1 MKEHEELKKVFF
13 RLGEK
18 LKEAPLELQFEI
30 IDYMLKIYKAIYP
43 EGEKDAARKLNEGID
58 KANEKASRLVSLLRE
73 AETII
78 SSLSK
83 RSESQHVSTDEVL
96 KTLVDGFV
104 DKVGNVR

>member
-1 MKEHEELKKVFF
+1 MEEREELKRVFLL
-13 RLGEK
+13 LGENLQK
-18 LKEAPLELQFEI
+18 APWDIKIEI
-30 IDYMLKIYKAIYP
+30 VDCMLKIYKAISP
-43 EGEKDAARKLNEGID
+43 ESEKDAARKLNEGLD

-83 RSESQHVSTDEVL
+83 RSEGQHVSADEVL

-104 DKVGNVR
+104 DKVGNIR

>member
-1 MKEHEELKKVFF
+1 MNKKVEIEF
-13 RLGEK
+13 
-18 LKEAPLELQFEI
+18 EADI
-30 IDYMLKIYKAIYP
+30 N
-43 EGEKDAARKLNEGID
+43 KLNESLD

-83 RSESQHVSTDEVL
+83 RSESQPVSADEVL

>member
-13 RLGEK
+13 RLSENLQK
-18 LKEAPLELQFEI
+18 APWDIKFEI
-30 IDYMLKIYKAIYP
+30 IDCMLKIYKAIYP

-58 KANEKASRLVSLLRE
+58 KATEKASRLVSLLRE

>member
-1 MKEHEELKKVFF
+1 MEEKAEI
-13 RLGEK
+13 G
-18 LKEAPLELQFEI
+18 FESDI
-30 IDYMLKIYKAIYP
+30 S
-43 EGEKDAARKLNEGID
+43 KLNEGLD

-83 RSESQHVSTDEVL
+83 GAESRSVSADEVL

-104 DKVGNVR
+104 DKVGNIR

>member
-1 MKEHEELKKVFF
+1 MEEREELKKVFL
-13 RLGEK
+13 RLGENLQK
-18 LKEAPLELQFEI
+18 APWDIKFEI
-30 IDYMLKIYKAIYP
+30 VDYMLRIYKDIYP
-43 EGEKDAARKLNEGID
+43 EGEKNAARKLNEGLD

-83 RSESQHVSTDEVL
+83 GSESQPVSADEVL